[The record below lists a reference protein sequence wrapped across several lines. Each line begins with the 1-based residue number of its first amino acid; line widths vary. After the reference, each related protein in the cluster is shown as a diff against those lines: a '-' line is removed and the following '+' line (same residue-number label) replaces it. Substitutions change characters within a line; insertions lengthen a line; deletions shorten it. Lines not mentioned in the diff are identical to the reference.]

1 MKFNRMDNFLQARDS
16 LSREINQQAT
26 VLYNRIR
33 ELDIDALPIPEKCRW
48 YLGASHL
55 NRLFFSIQ
63 TSAHLLYRA
72 VIKKGKPIDEVI
84 LMDYGAGVGTL
95 YMLAKM
101 SGCKRVIY
109 NDYLEEWKE
118 TAYLIAEACSV
129 SIDEYIVEDI
139 ENTMR
144 VLKEKNISCDIITSR
159 NVVEH
164 IYKLDKFFNC
174 IYSYSPNTL
183 IYSSTTANF
192 QNPASRIKHYLW
204 HRKWEKE
211 YRQMRLE
218 KIIQKGVSD
227 EKAVALAKSTRGLA
241 MEDLDKAIE
250 DFKQTGV
257 LPRIKET
264 DLNTC
269 EPSNGLW
276 AEHIMSMK
284 EYRELVDP
292 NKYRLSFEPGF
303 WDTHYSSNLKNILGN
318 VMNTIGKL
326 GKAAGMGTAS
336 FIYVIAEPID
346 HKQGDR

>member
-1 MKFNRMDNFLQARDS
+1 MDNFLQVNDK
-16 LSREINQQAT
+16 LSKQINDQA
-26 VLYNRIR
+26 VELYSRIR
-33 ELDIDALPIPEKCRW
+33 SLDIDALPIPENCRW

-55 NRLFFSIQ
+55 SRLFFSIQ

-72 VIKKGKPIDEVI
+72 IVKKRKPISEVV

-101 SGCKRVIY
+101 SGCKMVIY
-109 NDYLEEWKE
+109 NDHLEEWKQS
-118 TAYLIAEACSV
+118 AFIIAEACNV

-144 VLKEKNISCDIITSR
+144 VLQEKNIQCDIITSR

-164 IYKLDKFFNC
+164 IYKLDKFFDC
-174 IYSYSPNTL
+174 IYDHSPGTL
-183 IYSSTTANF
+183 VYSSTTANF
-192 QNPASRIKHYLW
+192 HNPASRVKHFLW

-211 YRQMRLE
+211 YRRMRLE
-218 KIIQKGVSD
+218 IILKKGIHG
-227 EKAVALAKSTRGLA
+227 AAAAALARNTRGLA

-250 DFKQTGV
+250 DYKQTGNM
-257 LPRIKET
+257 PRIKET

-284 EYRELVDP
+284 EYRELVDQSR
-292 NKYRLSFEPGF
+292 YRLTFEPGF
-303 WDTHYSSNLKNILGN
+303 WDTHYNSKLKNLLGN
-318 VMNTIGKL
+318 VMNAVGRL
-326 GKAAGMGTAS
+326 GKTAGMSTAS
-336 FIYVIAEPID
+336 FIYVIAEPIV
-346 HKQGDR
+346 HK